1 MRAFWYCISSPATWP
16 SGARQRPAIMDAAMM
31 PPMEI
36 ADSWAWY
43 TPITTTEIDTSCC
56 TAATKPTV
64 DEEISL
70 SLPPVCAMNSV
81 ARSQLRWIA
90 PCAFSV
96 LTASR
101 PVSAS
106 TRVALRCDEAWN
118 EAMVSA
124 SMRAWAASD
133 TSRISTMATSGGSTI
148 HGEIQTSASRNSRMK
163 GRSTNVVMVAEAMKS
178 RMDSNERRLAAKEPT
193 DTGRPSMRR
202 SSTRSMICADRRTST
217 LAGAVHHVRAR
228 GAQDHV
234 EDDHQ
239 SDAQGQ
245 HPERLDGV
253 VGHHAVIDVHG
264 EQRHRHGEDVD
275 QQRGDQRVAVQ
286 PPVFHDGGP
295 EPMALAHLGYFGRAG
310 VEAEL
315 RPHEAHQAGVL
326 QRQFLGAHFH
336 RAAAQFGMADQV
348 LAAFL
353 LEQQAGALA
362 LQQQDGGQQVLGI
375 SSSARLTTR
384 ADSCARAAARGSR
397 PGSGGGLPAAG
408 RRTRPGPWW
417 RRHAAG

>member
-1 MRAFWYCISSPATWP
+1 
-16 SGARQRPAIMDAAMM
+16 M

-70 SLPPVCAMNSV
+70 SLPPVWAMNSV

-148 HGEIQTSASRNSRMK
+148 QGEIQTSASRNSRMK

-217 LAGAVHHVRAR
+217 
-228 GAQDHV
+228 
-234 EDDHQ
+234 
-239 SDAQGQ
+239 
-245 HPERLDGV
+245 RL
-253 VGHHAVIDVHG
+253 
-264 EQRHRHGEDVD
+264 
-275 QQRGDQRVAVQ
+275 
-286 PPVFHDGGP
+286 
-295 EPMALAHLGYFGRAG
+295 
-310 VEAEL
+310 
-315 RPHEAHQAGVL
+315 
-326 QRQFLGAHFH
+326 
-336 RAAAQFGMADQV
+336 
-348 LAAFL
+348 
-353 LEQQAGALA
+353 LA
-362 LQQQDGGQQVLGI
+362 LSTTCERAVLRI
-375 SSSARLTTR
+375 MLKTTTR
-384 ADSCARAAARGSR
+384 VMPRASTQSVSTALLGT
-397 PGSGGGLPAAG
+397 
-408 RRTRPGPWW
+408 TRS
-417 RRHAAG
+417 